1 MKSLKYY
8 LMALAG
14 IAMLNACSDDDPV
27 PGNPTMDFQAEP
39 SSALFGDSLPFTI
52 KASDADVPLSTLK
65 ARLYFS
71 DEMVSETIIRT
82 KVNGQDYTGKI
93 YVPYLANIPNGTAT
107 LKFILQNINFTIT
120 EKSYDVALS
129 RPDFPYL
136 TLISGDQ
143 EYRME
148 KVAANQ
154 YSVTGEFAQKVKG
167 YIKAP
172 KVGANGNEINF
183 GWSNGA
189 ITQGT
194 SSEITFS
201 NLSAGEYSISF
212 NTLTYAAAPFVKLLL
227 NGSEMEMV
235 DDDHY
240 SIDLNLKQGDNITG
254 RHSLQKHNNRL
265 REHRYSG
272 NKEALRYDLP
282 ISAPTSSPSGKEGHL
297 LFPPASSAFSLPH
310 SVAVPAV
317 RSPHAAR
324 LPSSDLPPRR
334 QNPPRPP

>member
-154 YSVTGEFAQKVKG
+154 YSVTGEFAQKV
-167 YIKAP
+167 
-172 KVGANGNEINF
+172 
-183 GWSNGA
+183 
-189 ITQGT
+189 
-194 SSEITFS
+194 
-201 NLSAGEYSISF
+201 
-212 NTLTYAAAPFVKLLL
+212 
-227 NGSEMEMV
+227 
-235 DDDHY
+235 
-240 SIDLNLKQGDNITG
+240 
-254 RHSLQKHNNRL
+254 
-265 REHRYSG
+265 
-272 NKEALRYDLP
+272 
-282 ISAPTSSPSGKEGHL
+282 
-297 LFPPASSAFSLPH
+297 
-310 SVAVPAV
+310 
-317 RSPHAAR
+317 RSCFDFIR
-324 LPSSDLPPRR
+324 
-334 QNPPRPP
+334 